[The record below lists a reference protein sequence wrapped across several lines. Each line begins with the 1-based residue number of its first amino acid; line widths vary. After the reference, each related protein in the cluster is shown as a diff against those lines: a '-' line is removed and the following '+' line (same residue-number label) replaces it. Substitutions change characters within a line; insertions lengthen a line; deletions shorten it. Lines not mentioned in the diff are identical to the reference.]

1 MISQLKTA
9 DPVLMGAGKRT
20 LNMPK
25 QFTLYECVRNSCAV
39 YSNKR
44 LILST
49 AVIMYC
55 LCNKFLSC
63 PALSLNQHCTF
74 CLCNRRKDCHNLFH
88 PPVFGY
94 NIAELIYVFK
104 PFFQF
109 LYLGNIP
116 EYFNN
121 PYQTSRFVKKQIS
134 IYVNRH
140 TASFPVLDKAL
151 IILKTFSLFKDA

>member
-9 DPVLMGAGKRT
+9 DPVLIGAGKST

-25 QFTLYECVRNSCAV
+25 QFTLYECVRNGSAV

-88 PPVFGY
+88 SPVFGH

-116 EYFNN
+116 EYF
-121 PYQTSRFVKKQIS
+121 YDSDQTACFIKQQIR

-140 TASFPVLDKAL
+140 AAAFPVLDKTL
-151 IILKTFSLFKDA
+151 II